1 MKWIKT
7 YENFKYK
14 LGDIFTDEKERS
26 LCSKLNKLGSWMV
39 WDLGL
44 KNVIDDILK
53 NHKVIKDYNDDY
65 QVPLKILHDT
75 GNFNDILFIDGKYF
89 HKRFKGIGLVKDE
102 NDQWHFVNKLNT
114 NYSDLAE
121 LLTKVLVDLKLD
133 YIGDLSIQYMKSILL
148 EKKQDI
154 INYIKNYFDIDS
166 IKEFTRNTKVNSNTG
181 EKAEDYTKSVLEKF
195 GMETLYNGGNGD
207 FIDMVF
213 GIDLIMKYKERIII
227 CQVKARDY
235 QAKNATK
242 NKYYNRVNY
251 FISPIDG
258 IGNGIVIYNKKG
270 ESFMIDDN
278 GKIIR

>member
-1 MKWIKT
+1 MRWIKT

-181 EKAEDYTKSVLEKF
+181 EKAEDYAKSVLEKF

-278 GKIIR
+278 GKIIK